1 MESTGEIINGQI
13 KLNLLKLANLI
24 RKNNLLTY
32 NYIYLLKSKYI

>member
-24 RKNNLLTY
+24 RKNNSRI
-32 NYIYLLKSKYI
+32 YIYINK